1 VGAEAPV
8 NPPNTNTWE
17 TRTGMSESAP
27 HKPISDEGKL
37 TREESM
43 IRHVAWV
50 GGVAVTLVTAA
61 ILIPLLMA
69 ADSGWQYPVYLAL
82 GGVPLAYGL
91 FSSLVLFKM
100 QVVLLHRHQAQLMI
114 RVSELKEMASR
125 DEMTD
130 LHNRRH
136 FYEVAEEEL
145 TRAQQRHDT
154 LAILLMDL
162 DGLKGINDEFGHGVG
177 DIVITSLAAIISK
190 HIRTTDVAARL
201 GGDEFGVV
209 MPGTDKRG
217 AFALARRLWEEMERN
232 PMYQDD
238 STSLMVTVSIGV
250 AGYPWGGDSLD
261 EMLHWADA
269 DMYAN
274 KVSRRLPEQP
284 AQLEQEPAD
293 TSTLIDDYVLGN

>member
-1 VGAEAPV
+1 M
-8 NPPNTNTWE
+8 
-17 TRTGMSESAP
+17 RESAP
-27 HKPISDEGKL
+27 QHKPILDEEKL

-43 IRHVAWV
+43 IRRVAWV
-50 GGVAVTLVTAA
+50 GGVAVTIVTGA
-61 ILIPLLMA
+61 LLFPLLA
-69 ADSGWQYPVYLAL
+69 SATSGWQYPVYSAL
-82 GGVPLAYGL
+82 GGVPLAYAL

-100 QVVLLHRHQAQLMI
+100 QLLLLRRHQAQLLM
-114 RVSELKEMASR
+114 RVSELKEMAST
-125 DEMTD
+125 DEMTG

-136 FYEVAEEEL
+136 FYEVAEIEL
-145 TRAQQRHDT
+145 TRSQQRRDT

-177 DIVITSLAAIISK
+177 DIVITNLAAVISK

-232 PMYQDD
+232 PMYQNNE
-238 STSLMVTVSIGV
+238 TELMVTVSIGV

-274 KVSRRLPEQP
+274 KVSRRLPAEPEVPQ
-284 AQLEQEPAD
+284 QEPDD
-293 TSTLIDDYVLGN
+293 TATLIDDYVLGN

>member
-1 VGAEAPV
+1 
-8 NPPNTNTWE
+8 
-17 TRTGMSESAP
+17 MSESARQ
-27 HKPISDEGKL
+27 HKPILDEERL

-43 IRHVAWV
+43 IRRVAWV
-50 GGVAVTLVTAA
+50 GGVAVTVATAA
-61 ILIPLLMA
+61 ILFPLLMSA
-69 ADSGWQYPVYLAL
+69 TSGWQYTVYSAL

-100 QVVLLHRHQAQLMI
+100 QVLLLRRHQGQLLM

-125 DEMTD
+125 DEMTG
-130 LHNRRH
+130 LNNRRH
-136 FYEVAEEEL
+136 FYEVADEEL
-145 TRAQQRHDT
+145 TRAQQRRDT

-162 DGLKGINDEFGHGVG
+162 DGLKAINDEFGHGVG
-177 DIVITSLAAIISK
+177 DIVITNLAAIISK
-190 HIRTTDVAARL
+190 HIRGTDVAARL

-232 PMYQDD
+232 PMYQDAN
-238 STSLMVTVSIGV
+238 TELMVTVSIGV

-269 DMYAN
+269 DLYAN
-274 KVSRRLPEQP
+274 KVSRRLPNAPE
-284 AQLEQEPAD
+284 LKQEPDD
-293 TSTLIDDYVLGN
+293 TGALIDDYVLGG

>member
-1 VGAEAPV
+1 VGSTQERDCMNGSVAQ
-8 NPPNTNTWE
+8 
-17 TRTGMSESAP
+17 
-27 HKPISDEGKL
+27 HKPILDEERL

-43 IRHVAWV
+43 IRRVAWV
-50 GGVAVTLVTAA
+50 GGVAVTIVTAA
-61 ILIPLLMA
+61 ILFPLLMSA
-69 ADSGWQYPVYLAL
+69 TNGWQYPVYLAL

-100 QVVLLHRHQAQLMI
+100 QVLLLRRHQGQLLM

-125 DEMTD
+125 DEMTG
-130 LHNRRH
+130 LNNRRH

-145 TRAQQRHDT
+145 TRAQQRRDT

-177 DIVITSLAAIISK
+177 DIVITNLAAIISK
-190 HIRTTDVAARL
+190 HIRGTDVAARL

-217 AFALARRLWEEMERN
+217 AFALARRLWEEMERS
-232 PMYQDD
+232 PMYQD
-238 STSLMVTVSIGV
+238 SKTELMVTVSIGV

-274 KVSRRLPEQP
+274 KMSRRLPNGPE
-284 AQLEQEPAD
+284 LKQEPDD
-293 TSTLIDDYVLGN
+293 TGALIDDYVLGN

>member
-1 VGAEAPV
+1 
-8 NPPNTNTWE
+8 
-17 TRTGMSESAP
+17 
-27 HKPISDEGKL
+27 
-37 TREESM
+37 M
-43 IRHVAWV
+43 IRRVAWV
-50 GGVAVTLVTAA
+50 GGVAVTVVTAA
-61 ILIPLLMA
+61 LLLLLLA
-69 ADSGWQYPVYLAL
+69 SATSGWQYPVYSAL
-82 GGVPLAYGL
+82 GGIPLAYGL

-100 QVVLLHRHQAQLMI
+100 QVMLLHRHQAQLLM
-114 RVSELKEMASR
+114 RVSELKEVASR
-125 DEMTD
+125 DEMTG

-145 TRAQQRHDT
+145 TRAQQRRDT

-177 DIVITSLAAIISK
+177 DIVITNLAAIISK

-217 AFALARRLWEEMERN
+217 AFALARRLWEEMERKT
-232 PMYQDD
+232 MYEDGE
-238 STSLMVTVSIGV
+238 TELMVTVSIGV

-274 KVSRRLPEQP
+274 KMSRRLPEEP
-284 AQLEQEPAD
+284 ALQQEPDD
-293 TSTLIDDYVLGN
+293 TGALIDDYALGN